1 MNAHDDQMDDNPKHD
16 RRASDRVIFDKTINL
31 GHVLTFLGFMAT
43 IFVTYQNLD
52 KRVVVVEQATLYQAK
67 KDEAQD
73 VLMRDGR
80 NEIREALK
88 EVRASVDNLAARVEA
103 LRDKK

>member
-1 MNAHDDQMDDNPKHD
+1 MMDLDDTLDPQSPRN

-52 KRVVVVEQATLYQAK
+52 KRVVVIEQSTLYQAK
-67 KDEAQD
+67 RDEAQD
-73 VLMRDGR
+73 GLMRDGK

-88 EVRASVDNLAARVEA
+88 DMRTSVDKLTERVEG